1 MAKTDKKREV
11 YVYADWHFDQLN
23 DQTGIET
30 PVYMGVIHAEL
41 LRGKEIFSFEYDP
54 NWLQSGQAQLL
65 DPDLQLYAGM
75 QYLNDQDKHNFGMF
89 LDSSPDRWGRI
100 LMRRREAALARLEKR
115 PEQNLF
121 ETDYLLGVYDAHR
134 MGGLRFKLNP
144 DGPFLNDN
152 KEMASPPWASIRE
165 LEQISLRL
173 EDDDVVND
181 PEYMKWLNMLV
192 APGSSLGGA
201 RPKAS
206 VLDNENHLW
215 IAKFPSKND
224 QSDIGGWEIVT
235 YELAFAAGVNMAEAK
250 AKKFTSANH
259 TFMTKRFDR
268 TKDGERIHFASA
280 MTLLGHVDGE
290 DYGEGVSYLELVEFI
305 TTKGANV
312 NEDLEQLW
320 RRIVFSICVSNTDD
334 HLRNHGFILTPGGW
348 ILSPAYDINPV
359 ETGTGLKLNISEN
372 DNTLDLD
379 LALEVCPYFRLKEN
393 RANEIIEEVKVAVRN
408 WREVATKY
416 GMTNAEQ
423 ELKSRA
429 FQQAEF

>member
-1 MAKTDKKREV
+1 MANTDKKKDV
-11 YVYADWHFDQLN
+11 HVYADWSGLN
-23 DQTGIET
+23 G
-30 PVYMGVIHAEL
+30 PVYMGVLHAEL

-54 NWLQSGQAQLL
+54 NWLKSGQAQLL

-75 QYLNDQDKHNFGMF
+75 QYLNKQGKSNFGMF

-100 LMRRREAALARLEKR
+100 LMRRREAAWARLEKR
-115 PEQNLF
+115 HEQNLF

-134 MGGLRFKLNP
+134 MGALRFKLATA
-144 DGPFLNDN
+144 GPFLNDN
-152 KEMASPPWASIRE
+152 KEMASPPWTSIRE

-181 PEYMKWLNMLV
+181 PDYLKWLNMLV

-224 QSDIGGWEIVT
+224 QSDIGAWEIVT
-235 YELAFAAGVNMAEAK
+235 HELAIKAGVKMAEAQ

-259 TFMTKRFDR
+259 TFLTKRFDR
-268 TKDGERIHFASA
+268 TKEGERIHFASA

-290 DYGEGVSYLELVEFI
+290 DHGEGVSYLELADFI
-305 TTKGANV
+305 STKGAKV
-312 NEDLEQLW
+312 YEDLEQLW

-334 HLRNHGFILTPGGW
+334 HLRNHGFILTPMGW

-372 DNTLDLD
+372 DN
-379 LALEVCPYFRLKEN
+379 ALELGLAIDVCPYFRIKEA
-393 RANEIIEEVKVAVRN
+393 RAIEIIEEVKAVVRT
-408 WREVATKY
+408 WRTVSTKY
-416 GMTNAEQ
+416 GISNAEQ

-429 FQQAEF
+429 FRQAEF

>member
-1 MAKTDKKREV
+1 MAKTDKKRKIH
-11 YVYADWHFDQLN
+11 VYADWHGLN
-23 DQTGIET
+23 GPE
-30 PVYMGVIHAEL
+30 YMGELHAEL
-41 LRGKEIFSFEYDP
+41 MRGKEIFSFEYDT
-54 NWLQSGQAQLL
+54 NWLKSGQAQLL
-65 DPDLQLYAGM
+65 DPDLQLYTGM
-75 QYLNDQDKHNFGMF
+75 QYLNNQNKSNFGMF

-121 ETDYLLGVYDAHR
+121 ETDYLLGVYDTHR
-134 MGGLRFKLNP
+134 MGGLRFKLEP
-144 DGPFLNDN
+144 EGPFLNNN
-152 KEMASPPWASIRE
+152 KEMASPPWTSIRE

-173 EDDDVVND
+173 EDDDVIND

-192 APGSSLGGA
+192 SPGSSLGGA

-206 VLDNENHLW
+206 VLDNENRLW

-235 YELAFAAGVNMAEAK
+235 YELAIAAGLNMAEAM
-250 AKKFTSANH
+250 AKKFTSINH
-259 TFMTKRFDR
+259 TFLTKRFDR

-280 MTLLGHVDGE
+280 MTLLGRIDGE
-290 DYGEGVSYLELVEFI
+290 NFSEGVSYLELVDFI

-312 NEDLEQLW
+312 NKDLEQLW

-334 HLRNHGFILTPGGW
+334 HLRNHGFILTPRGW

-372 DNTLDLD
+372 DNSLDLN
-379 LALEVCPYFRLKEN
+379 LALEVCSYFRLKES
-393 RANEIIEEVKVAVRN
+393 RANEIIKEVKASVRS
-408 WREVATKY
+408 WREVAAKY
-416 GMTNAEQ
+416 GMSNVEQ

-429 FQQAEF
+429 FQLADRH